1 VTWSAASTINSS
13 TTNAQG
19 SQPVFLPNGN
29 LAIVYWNF
37 GTRAQPADRLE
48 AVIST
53 DGGATFGTPRLITTA
68 LQYNERSI
76 RTGSFLPSAA
86 ADRSSGNLYVVYQ
99 TLLGGNPK
107 IAFTKSADGGNTWS
121 FPIAISDNPPGS
133 GVFNPA
139 VAVSADGQIVT
150 VVFYDHRANPGSN
163 ILVDLYSAQSLDGGA
178 TWQPNIRVTSV
189 STNAA
194 LAPLT
199 SSGYMLGDYRGVA
212 APTNANVP
220 SVPVWIDTR
229 TGDPDP
235 FIARVASSAVP
246 NPTPTPTPV
255 SMLSVRV
262 TVSPARIR
270 EGGDA
275 TYIISTS
282 TIDPL
287 QATTIQYS
295 MGGKAR
301 FGTDY
306 TLSGVF
312 GQANIPAGASS
323 TTVVLHALNDAVRE
337 RNEIATMRLSP
348 GSSYQLSAPVRARV
362 IIVGRR

>member
-1 VTWSAASTINSS
+1 
-13 TTNAQG
+13 
-19 SQPVFLPNGN
+19 
-29 LAIVYWNF
+29 
-37 GTRAQPADRLE
+37 
-48 AVIST
+48 
-53 DGGATFGTPRLITTA
+53 DGGATYGTPRLINTA

-107 IAFTKSADGGNTWS
+107 IAFTKSIDGGNTWS
-121 FPIAISDNPPGS
+121 SPIAISDNPPGS

-199 SSGYMLGDYRGVA
+199 SSGYMLGDYLGVA

-235 FIARVASSAVP
+235 FIARVASSPVP
-246 NPTPTPTPV
+246 NPTPTPVPAP
-255 SMLSVRV
+255 SVRV

-275 TYIISTS
+275 TYTISAS

-287 QATTIQYS
+287 QTRSEEHTSELQS
-295 MGGKAR
+295 PCN
-301 FGTDY
+301 
-306 TLSGVF
+306 LVC
-312 GQANIPAGASS
+312 
-323 TTVVLHALNDAVRE
+323 
-337 RNEIATMRLSP
+337 RL
-348 GSSYQLSAPVRARV
+348 LLEKKKK
-362 IIVGRR
+362 